1 MRLKLLILTPN
12 SLFPSCNRE
21 DLILPTI
28 TGQVGVLKGHAPII
42 TVVDTGP
49 LFYKQRG
56 KWNALA
62 VTGGFALV
70 RDDNVLLIV
79 NEIITPESL
88 NKKEAKR
95 RLDEAINFLQ
105 NAIEKKRK
113 SRSHFFVQ
121 ACFRMC
127 SAFYTKKI
135 TLLD

>member
-12 SLFPSCNRE
+12 SLFPSCDRE

-28 TGQVGVLKGHAPII
+28 TGQVGILRGHAPII

-70 RDDNVLLIV
+70 REDNVLLIV

-88 NKKEAKR
+88 NKEEARR
-95 RLDEAINFLQ
+95 RLDETINFLQ
-105 NAIEKKRK
+105 NAVGKKEKVEAVSLYKRAA
-113 SRSHFFVQ
+113 
-121 ACFRMC
+121 ACSQLFILKKL
-127 SAFYTKKI
+127 FY
-135 TLLD
+135 

>member
-28 TGQVGVLKGHAPII
+28 TGQVGILKGHAPII

-56 KWNALA
+56 KWNTLA

-70 RDDNVLLIV
+70 REDNVLLIV

-88 NKKEAKR
+88 NKEEARR
-95 RLDEAINFLQ
+95 RLDETINFLQ
-105 NAIEKKRK
+105 NAVGKKEKVEAVSLYKRAA
-113 SRSHFFVQ
+113 
-121 ACFRMC
+121 ACSQLFILKKL
-127 SAFYTKKI
+127 FY
-135 TLLD
+135 